1 MWASIWFARR
11 AGEGGKGMVRARER
25 VRAGVLRR
33 ALLGLEVSLWLVRG
47 VVSAAV
53 RGGLFIG
60 GCCALGWVRCDA
72 LGMRWACAT
81 HSSGASFSSSR
92 ALIVCRLALG
102 FFSVGTVPVAGSCFT
117 GDNGSTV

>member
-53 RGGLFIG
+53 RGGFVFWGVWCAWLGSVRRAGDAVGMCDSLLWCLF
-60 GCCALGWVRCDA
+60 
-72 LGMRWACAT
+72 
-81 HSSGASFSSSR
+81 
-92 ALIVCRLALG
+92 
-102 FFSVGTVPVAGSCFT
+102 
-117 GDNGSTV
+117 

>member
-33 ALLGLEVSLWLVRG
+33 ALLGLEASLWLVRG

-53 RGGLFIG
+53 RGGLFFG
-60 GCCALGWVRCDA
+60 GCCALGLVGFGATRRGCGGHVRLTPLLA
-72 LGMRWACAT
+72 P
-81 HSSGASFSSSR
+81 R
-92 ALIVCRLALG
+92 AL
-102 FFSVGTVPVAGSCFT
+102 
-117 GDNGSTV
+117 